1 MPKGKKGA
9 GDPADG
15 PDVDAGAKA
24 IAEVMSLRTQLGM
37 RQTALTDA
45 ETAKRQ
51 AEEKLAKLRADL
63 DQEQATAYEISKDMT
78 RQYKGI
84 QEELLGRI
92 NMLEGRIN
100 EQNDQLERARLQL
113 EETRREKAQELARKD
128 AEIAEQKQKME
139 DMAVEFGEMLK
150 ETLDRMSERIEVSN
164 SSWEGDAGAGVA
176 SRLKEFQTGAVQ
188 A

>member
-51 AEEKLAKLRADL
+51 AEEKLAKLRADF
-63 DQEQATAYEISKDMT
+63 DQEQETAYEISKDMT
-78 RQYKGI
+78 RQYKG
-84 QEELLGRI
+84 
-92 NMLEGRIN
+92 M
-100 EQNDQLERARLQL
+100 
-113 EETRREKAQELARKD
+113 
-128 AEIAEQKQKME
+128 
-139 DMAVEFGEMLK
+139 
-150 ETLDRMSERIEVSN
+150 
-164 SSWEGDAGAGVA
+164 
-176 SRLKEFQTGAVQ
+176 
-188 A
+188 

>member
-51 AEEKLAKLRADL
+51 AEEKLAKLRADF
-63 DQEQATAYEISKDMT
+63 DQEQETAYEISKDMT
-78 RQYKGI
+78 RQYKGC
-84 QEELLGRI
+84 LLYTSPSPR
-92 NMLEGRIN
+92 
-100 EQNDQLERARLQL
+100 DQR
-113 EETRREKAQELARKD
+113 
-128 AEIAEQKQKME
+128 
-139 DMAVEFGEMLK
+139 GS
-150 ETLDRMSERIEVSN
+150 RMP
-164 SSWEGDAGAGVA
+164 SSA
-176 SRLKEFQTGAVQ
+176 
-188 A
+188 

>member
-51 AEEKLAKLRADL
+51 AEESSPSYAP
-63 DQEQATAYEISKDMT
+63 TST
-78 RQYKGI
+78 RS
-84 QEELLGRI
+84 
-92 NMLEGRIN
+92 
-100 EQNDQLERARLQL
+100 
-113 EETRREKAQELARKD
+113 RRP
-128 AEIAEQKQKME
+128 
-139 DMAVEFGEMLK
+139 
-150 ETLDRMSERIEVSN
+150 RMKFR
-164 SSWEGDAGAGVA
+164 
-176 SRLKEFQTGAVQ
+176 RT
-188 A
+188 